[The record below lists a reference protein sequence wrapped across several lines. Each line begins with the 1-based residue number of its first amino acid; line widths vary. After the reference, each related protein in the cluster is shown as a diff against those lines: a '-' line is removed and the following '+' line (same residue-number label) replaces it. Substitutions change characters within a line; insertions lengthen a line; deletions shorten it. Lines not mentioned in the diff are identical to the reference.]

1 MSARSLGR
9 RVVRR
14 IVRRIVHRAWRGA
27 SSRVTRGVT
36 IAAAAYV
43 GAVVV
48 AAACADFTVP
58 AAALGPDT
66 LVAEPS
72 FARDI
77 QPILTARC
85 ATVGCHTAVT
95 HQAGLVLQAGIA
107 YDSLVG
113 RPSTLAPQFVRV
125 APGDA
130 DASWL
135 LRMIGPDPAAR
146 FGIERMPLGRAPLTD
161 NQIATIVRWV
171 TQGALRN

>member
-1 MSARSLGR
+1 MSTRGVAPRAVR
-9 RVVRR
+9 RVVHRMMR
-14 IVRRIVHRAWRGA
+14 RAWRGA
-27 SSRVTRGVT
+27 SSRVTRGATIVT
-36 IAAAAYV
+36 ATYV
-43 GAVVV
+43 VAVVV
-48 AAACADFTVP
+48 AAACADFKVP
-58 AAALGPDT
+58 TAAIGPDT

>member
-1 MSARSLGR
+1 MSARCVVCGVVCG
-9 RVVRR
+9 VVRG
-14 IVRRIVHRAWRGA
+14 VGCRAWRGA

-36 IAAAAYV
+36 IVAAAYV
-43 GAVVV
+43 AAVV

-58 AAALGPDT
+58 TAAVGPDT

-135 LRMIGPDPAAR
+135 VRMIGPDPAAR

>member
-1 MSARSLGR
+1 MSARGVGRRVGR

-14 IVRRIVHRAWRGA
+14 VARRAWRGA
-27 SSRVTRGVT
+27 SSRVTRGV
-36 IAAAAYV
+36 ALVAVAYV
-43 GAVVV
+43 AAVV

-58 AAALGPDT
+58 TAAIGPDS

-95 HQAGLVLQAGIA
+95 HQAGLVLQAGFA

-135 LRMIGPDPAAR
+135 VRMIGPDPAAR

-161 NQIATIVRWV
+161 NQLATIVRWV
-171 TQGALRN
+171 TQGAPRN